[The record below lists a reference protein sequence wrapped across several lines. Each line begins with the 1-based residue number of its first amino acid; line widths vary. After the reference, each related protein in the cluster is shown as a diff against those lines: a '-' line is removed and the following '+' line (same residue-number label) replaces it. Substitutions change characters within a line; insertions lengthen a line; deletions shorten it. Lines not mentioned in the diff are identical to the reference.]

1 MQTLGANAAAP
12 FHTRLGARGR
22 GRAGGVRWSARPGS
36 SEHGARLLAPRA
48 GRSVNV
54 APCSDDDL
62 PLLRGRGPR
71 SESIIRGGGVVASG
85 DSVTWPVFTF

>member
-22 GRAGGVRWSARPGS
+22 WSARPGS
-36 SEHGARLLAPRA
+36 SEHGARLLAPPA

-71 SESIIRGGGVVASG
+71 SESSNRGGGVVASG